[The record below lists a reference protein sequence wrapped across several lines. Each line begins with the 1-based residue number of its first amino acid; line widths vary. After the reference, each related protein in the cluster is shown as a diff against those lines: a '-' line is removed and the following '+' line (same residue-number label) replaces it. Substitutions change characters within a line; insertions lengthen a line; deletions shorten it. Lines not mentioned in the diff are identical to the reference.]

1 MREIE
6 NSKRGFTLIE
16 ILIVIAIIGI
26 LSAMVLVSISAGRT
40 ARDLDRSAHEVAAVL
55 REAQNYALSG
65 RSASVNENNC
75 SYSVQV
81 TSGSSNYSLRHTYG
95 SGCGSNDALSNYSLA
110 RGVVFGSALT
120 VNFSVPRGVLTSGA
134 TSIALTK
141 NGSTVYVC
149 LSAAGRITEN
159 GSNSTCP

>member
-1 MREIE
+1 MIE
-6 NSKRGFTLIE
+6 V
-16 ILIVIAIIGI
+16 LIVIAIIGI
-26 LSAMVLVSISAGRT
+26 LSAMVLVSLAGART

-65 RSASVNENNC
+65 RSASIGENNC

-95 SGCGSNDALSNYSLA
+95 SGCGSNDSLSNYSLT
-110 RGVVFGSALT
+110 RGVVFGSNLT
-120 VNFSVPRGVLTSGA
+120 ASFSVPRGVLTPA
-134 TSIALTK
+134 PASIALTK
-141 NGSTVYVC
+141 DGSTVYVC
-149 LSAAGRITEN
+149 LSAAGQISEN